1 MTLLKNNP
9 YISNMENI
17 INIAY
22 DIIDNSKVDT
32 KNLSDFLRMAEDY
45 QCHLLIQEL
54 NKESN

>member
-1 MTLLKNNP
+1 
-9 YISNMENI
+9 MENI

-45 QCHLLIQEL
+45 QCHLLMQEL
-54 NKESN
+54 NKESNQD